1 MNPLSGR
8 MDKTMNQLITP
19 GIKPFESIED
29 YNQRKV
35 MELRKENAAL
45 RARVEALEAE
55 NKRVK
60 EAVRMARQKLQA
72 TQNNWQEDC
81 LFDCNDL
88 LGIALDVC
96 PSCTWR
102 GDVSL
107 VNGEC
112 PYCKTNWHELR
123 KAA

>member
-1 MNPLSGR
+1 MSKIDKVFRYAEQYAAEQYTGTGDMIKKEIESGKAELS
-8 MDKTMNQLITP
+8 
-19 GIKPFESIED
+19 
-29 YNQRKV
+29 
-35 MELRKENAAL
+35 AL
-45 RARVEALEAE
+45 RARVEALEADKE
-55 NKRVK
+55 RTR
-60 EAVRMARQKLQA
+60 EAVKMARQQLRS
-72 TQNNWQEDC
+72 TQINWQEGC
-81 LFDCNDL
+81 LFDCDSFLN
-88 LGIALDVC
+88 IALDVC